1 MLPLPLF
8 QKPSAIVRAALWM
21 SASALGYGASAVMVR
36 YLTKTMPVFE
46 IAFVR
51 NVFALLFMLPWLMR
65 VGLGALRTDHP
76 GRHMVRG
83 AFSAIN
89 VWFLFG
95 ALALA
100 PVADVAAVSF
110 LMPVVGSIFAV
121 LFLKEVSSGRIWGA
135 TFIGFLGAVIVIR
148 PGMESFNLGLIFALV
163 SVFAGS
169 TVAILI
175 KSLLRT
181 DLPDTVAA
189 YLFIWHTLFSIV
201 PAIVV
206 WQTPSLVE
214 LFWCAMLGLFATM
227 IQRCF
232 NRSMALADAT
242 VVLPFNFS
250 RLIWAALFGFIAF
263 AEVPDL
269 WTWVGG
275 LVIFASSI
283 YITRFGMRRN
293 PPV

>member
-1 MLPLPLF
+1 MPPLPLF
-8 QKPSAIVRAALWM
+8 QNLSAPVRAALWM
-21 SASALGYGASAVMVR
+21 TASALGYGVSAVIVR
-36 YLTKTMPVFE
+36 HLTRTMPVFE
-46 IAFVR
+46 IVFIR
-51 NVFALLFMLPWLMR
+51 NVFALLFMAPWLMR

-76 GRHMVRG
+76 GRHLVRG

-100 PVADVAAVSF
+100 PVADVAAISF

-121 LFLKEVSSGRIWGA
+121 LFLKEVTSGRLWGA

-148 PGMESFNLGLIFALV
+148 PGMAAFNLGLIFALV
-163 SVFAGS
+163 SVLAGA
-169 TVAILI
+169 TVSILI
-175 KSLLRT
+175 KTLVRT
-181 DLPDTVAA
+181 DTPDTIAA
-189 YLFIWHTLFSIV
+189 YLFIWHTLFSII
-201 PAIVV
+201 PAIMV
-206 WQTPSLVE
+206 WQVPSLAE

-227 IQRCF
+227 VQRCF

-250 RLIWAALFGFIAF
+250 RLIWAALFGFLAF
-263 AEVPDL
+263 AEIPDL

-275 LVIFASSI
+275 GVIFASSI
-283 YITRFGMRRN
+283 YITRFGMGRT
-293 PPV
+293 PPG